1 MTPSPLVSIYSIP
14 LKLSLIFLF
23 NSLLTWSL
31 PIGERAVNDKW
42 LILNS
47 LWKSSQWLSFEPI
60 DRTSLSLAAAGKT
73 IASWH
78 SLAAETQTH
87 THTSACTHTHVVMNN
102 PWWSKGQEPC
112 VWKINSTQGLMT
124 AGKKENRKAEARET
138 YTHIPLSD
146 CTSVRECG
154 VLQLSGSVRVR
165 ENYLRWHENCCLY
178 SWLRKQQCCVCLYDD
193 ILLARRAQRVF
204 PDVFFFTFW

>member
-1 MTPSPLVSIYSIP
+1 MHQRAANKLHTYLIP

-31 PIGERAVNDKW
+31 PIGEWDVNDKW
-42 LILNS
+42 LISNS
-47 LWKSSQWLSFEPI
+47 LWKSTQWLSFEPI

-87 THTSACTHTHVVMNN
+87 THTSTCTHTHVVMNN
-102 PWWSKGQEPC
+102 PWWSRGQEPC

-124 AGKKENRKAEARET
+124 AGKKENRKAEARERH
-138 YTHIPLSD
+138 TH
-146 CTSVRECG
+146 T
-154 VLQLSGSVRVR
+154 
-165 ENYLRWHENCCLY
+165 
-178 SWLRKQQCCVCLYDD
+178 
-193 ILLARRAQRVF
+193 
-204 PDVFFFTFW
+204 TFWLHECARGCRFTAVWKCACARELS